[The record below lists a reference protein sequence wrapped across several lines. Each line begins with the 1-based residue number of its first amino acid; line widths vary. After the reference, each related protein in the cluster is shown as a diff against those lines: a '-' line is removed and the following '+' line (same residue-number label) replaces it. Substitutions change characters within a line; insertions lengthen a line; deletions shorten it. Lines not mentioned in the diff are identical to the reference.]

1 MTQQPDIETPLTEAQ
16 AEFITAQH
24 ELFQLAAH
32 GQYTHA
38 PLHDRKTGK
47 YLTAQQ
53 IEAGQR
59 TYNELIRQAQARVQA
74 ATIRAAADWL
84 RAEYPGPDLDRHIRC
99 AADALDRHAATPAP

>member
-1 MTQQPDIETPLTEAQ
+1 MTQQPDTETPLTEAQ
-16 AEFITAQH
+16 AELVAAQH

-38 PLHDRKTGK
+38 PLHDRQTGA

-59 TYNELIRQAQARVQA
+59 AYNELIRQAQARVHA

-84 RAEYPGPDLDRHIRC
+84 RTEYPGPDLDAHIRR
-99 AADALDRHAATPAP
+99 ATDALDRYAATPAS